1 MPLSGWLLLSAVLPL
16 PAAAALS
23 GDTHAMLLALTV
35 LLLLVIVLSLYNRKL
50 LHNNKAADSE
60 QQVLKNLLDQSA
72 EFIAVLDSNLEP
84 TYLNPA
90 FSSVIPAQQYPLAV
104 FKDEE
109 GDVLL
114 LSEIA
119 RQPHWQGEAWLQLT
133 QNEKRM
139 PIALTMTHHQDS
151 GSYLLTGRDIS
162 SCKRKQT
169 EQDADYIYDTDTG
182 LFTPLLLNQF
192 IQTSIHST
200 TSRQPQFAIFLIKY
214 NQVLSYMAAAPQGKV
229 PDVIRSLSAQ
239 LKQYSS
245 KGAVVARYNTDT
257 LAILIPAHLCS
268 TQIEVNLNRLAQKIL
283 LAADQAAQEFKQ
295 SALQS
300 YIGISI
306 YPLDGA
312 TPAML
317 LSSAST
323 AICNAARLGR
333 SNMQF
338 ANSRYQLKAPEYLTL
353 EAELLKA
360 QDNDEFDVYYQPRL
374 SIGSNRV
381 VGYEALLR
389 WHNPKRGIL
398 APQYFL
404 NIADDTGQVVALD
417 KLVFRKCCQQL
428 NHWQQT
434 GISRGRI
441 SINIS
446 TLSFRQQ
453 DFVST
458 LQQQLEESQ
467 LTAELFELELHEDI
481 FLQPDSTINTTL
493 QQLITLGFHLTL
505 DNFGQGVSSLS
516 VLREYPLHSLKIAQ
530 SFIRDMEHNEQQRN
544 ITASLIRLASYLQID
559 VIATGIENEMQA
571 YLLHV
576 MGCDILQGH
585 LFSKA
590 LPASEVPALLAR
602 ENRLL
607 RKEVS

>member
-1 MPLSGWLLLSAVLPL
+1 MLLSGWLLLSAVLPL
-16 PAAAALS
+16 PTAAVLNKN
-23 GDTHAMLLALTV
+23 THIILLALTV
-35 LLLLVIVLSLYNRKL
+35 LLLLVIILSLYNRKL
-50 LHNNKAADSE
+50 LHNNITIDSE
-60 QQVLKNLLDQSA
+60 QQVLKSLLEQSA
-72 EFIAVLDSNLEP
+72 DFIAVLDNNLHP

-90 FSSVIPAQQYPLAV
+90 FSSVITTQHGSLAV

-109 GDVLL
+109 SDILL
-114 LSEIA
+114 LAEIA
-119 RQPHWQGEAWLQLT
+119 HKPSWQGEAWLELAGKERRT
-133 QNEKRM
+133 
-139 PIALTMTHHQDS
+139 PLALTMTHQQHS
-151 GSYLLTGRDIS
+151 GRYLLTGRDIS
-162 SCKRKQT
+162 SIKREQN
-169 EQDADYIYDTDTG
+169 EQDTDYIYDADSG
-182 LFTPLLLNQF
+182 LFKPLLLNQF
-192 IQTSIHST
+192 IQTAINST
-200 TSRQPQFAIFLIKY
+200 NAKQPQFGIFLLKF
-214 NQVLSYMAAAPQGKV
+214 NQVLNYIAVSPQYNMS
-229 PDVIRSLSAQ
+229 DVIRRLSTA
-239 LKQYSS
+239 LKQYSAQ
-245 KGAVVARYNTDT
+245 GAVIARYNSDT
-257 LAILIPAHLCS
+257 LAILLPSHLCS
-268 TQIEVNLNRLAQKIL
+268 GQIEVNLNRLAHNVLL
-283 LAADQAAQEFKQ
+283 LAHQAAQELRQ
-295 SALQS
+295 SALQT

-306 YPLDGA
+306 YPVDGVS
-312 TPAML
+312 PAML
-317 LSSAST
+317 LSSAAT
-323 AICNAARLGR
+323 AICNAARLGH

-389 WHNPKRGIL
+389 WYNPKRGIL

-404 NIADDTGQVVALD
+404 NVADDTGQIIALD
-417 KLVFRKCCQQL
+417 KLVFRKCCNQL

-434 GISRGRI
+434 GFCRGRI
-441 SINIS
+441 SVNIS
-446 TLSFRQQ
+446 SLSFRQQ

-458 LQQQLEESQ
+458 LQQQLAEAQ
-467 LTAELFELELHEDI
+467 LSADLFELELHEDI

-493 QQLITLGFHLTL
+493 QQLITLGFYLTL

-544 ITASLIRLASYLQID
+544 IIASLIRLASYLQID

-590 LPASEVPALLAR
+590 LPANEVPALLAR

-607 RKEVS
+607 RKDVS

>member
-1 MPLSGWLLLSAVLPL
+1 MLLSGVLPL
-16 PAAAALS
+16 PAVAALS
-23 GDTHAMLLALTV
+23 GDTHALLVALTV

-50 LHNNKAADSE
+50 LHNNKAAVSE
-60 QQVLKNLLDQSA
+60 QLLLKSLLDQSA
-72 EFIAVLDSNLEP
+72 EYVAVLDSKQEP
-84 TYLNPA
+84 TYLSPA
-90 FSSVIPAQQYPLAV
+90 FSAVVSDELAV
-104 FKDEE
+104 LAIYKDEE
-109 GDVLL
+109 SDILL
-114 LSEIA
+114 LSDIA
-119 RQPHWQGEAWLQLT
+119 RQQNWQGEAWLQMT
-133 QNEKRM
+133 HQQKRI
-139 PIALTMTHHQDS
+139 PVALTVTQQHN

-162 SCKRKQT
+162 SFKRKQN
-169 EQDADYIYDTDTG
+169 EQDADCIYDSDTG

-192 IQTSIHST
+192 IQTAINSANTKH
-200 TSRQPQFAIFLIKY
+200 PQFGIFLLKY
-214 NQVLSYMAAAPQGKV
+214 SQVLSYMAVSPQDKV
-229 PDVIRSLSAQ
+229 VDVIHNLSDK
-239 LKQYSS
+239 LKQYSQ
-245 KGAVVARYNTDT
+245 KGAIVARYNTDT
-257 LAILIPAHLCS
+257 LALLIPAHLCS
-268 TQIEVNLNRLAQKIL
+268 AQIEVELNRLAHKIL
-283 LAADQAAQEFKQ
+283 LLAGQAAAEFKQ
-295 SALQS
+295 SALQA

-306 YPLDGA
+306 YPIDGA
-312 TPAML
+312 TPVML
-317 LSSAST
+317 LSNATT
-323 AICNAARLGR
+323 AICNAARLGH

-338 ANSRYQLKAPEYLTL
+338 ANSQYQLKAPEYLTL

-360 QDNDEFDVYYQPRL
+360 QHNDEFDVYYQPRL

-398 APQYFL
+398 TPQYFL
-404 NIADDTGQVVALD
+404 NVADDTGQIIALD

-428 NHWQQT
+428 NYWQQT
-434 GISRGRI
+434 GGCRGRL
-441 SINIS
+441 SVNIS

-458 LQQQLEESQ
+458 LQQQLEQAHLS
-467 LTAELFELELHEDI
+467 ADLFELELHEDI
-481 FLQPDSTINTTL
+481 FLHPDSSLSETL

-505 DNFGQGVSSLS
+505 DNFGQGISSLS
-516 VLREYPLHSLKIAQ
+516 VLRDYPLHSLKIAQ

-544 ITASLIRLASYLQID
+544 ITASMIRLASYLQLD

-607 RKEVS
+607 RKKVS